1 MCCEPFALIFFFNVY
16 LLSCNFLSA
25 HGLQN
30 VMKQVLYGVGGEK
43 NNKQR

>member
-1 MCCEPFALIFFFNVY
+1 MCCEPFALIFLNVY

-43 NNKQR
+43 RKQ